1 MNNSLFFETAD
12 NFEGFNERVENG
24 IKYRKCMISEED
36 SIKLNIVKGDYF
48 SIEGN
53 RNELIE
59 KLGRELKTHI
69 DGHDKI
75 LLVAIGNP
83 YMTSDSLGYETVRKV
98 KLKKRATKFFPYV
111 EALTNISSYD
121 AVSGIVDATS
131 SDCVICIDALTARSY
146 NCIGKVYQL
155 TDTGIA
161 AGSGVGTINVPICFE
176 TLNVPVIALG
186 VPTVVSAFNLL
197 KGIDGVRF
205 DDKADELAHLI
216 VTPKNI
222 NSIISET
229 SATLAEVIDKA
240 LE

>member
-24 IKYRKCMISEED
+24 IKYRKCTISEED
-36 SIKLNIVKGDYF
+36 SLRLNIIKGDYF
-48 SIEGN
+48 SIEGKS
-53 RNELIE
+53 NELTD
-59 KLGRELKTHI
+59 KLSRELKTYV
-69 DGHDKI
+69 DRYDKI

-98 KLKKRATKFFPYV
+98 KLTERTIKFFPYV

-121 AVSGIVDATS
+121 AVSGIVSVTS
-131 SDCVICIDALTARSY
+131 ADCVICIDALTARSY
-146 NCIGKVYQL
+146 GRIGKVYQL
-155 TDTGIA
+155 TNTGIA
-161 AGSGVGTINVPICFE
+161 AGSGVGTINVPICSE
-176 TLNVPVIALG
+176 TLNLPVIALG

-197 KGIDGVRF
+197 KDFDGVSHGG
-205 DDKADELAHLI
+205 DAEELSRLI

-222 NSIISET
+222 NSIIAET
-229 SATLAEVIDKA
+229 SAILAEVMDKA